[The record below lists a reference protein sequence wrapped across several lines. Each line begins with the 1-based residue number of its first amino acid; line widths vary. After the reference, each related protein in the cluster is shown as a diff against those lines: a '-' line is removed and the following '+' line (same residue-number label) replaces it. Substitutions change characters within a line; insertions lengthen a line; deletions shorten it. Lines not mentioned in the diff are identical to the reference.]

1 MDMFIAQIVMTFSI
15 LAIMAGFLVWGLKT
29 RQFHNIED
37 PKYRIIE
44 DRRKYSE
51 EMKDDNR

>member
-1 MDMFIAQIVMTFSI
+1 MDIYIAQIVMTFSI
-15 LAIMAGFLVWGLKT
+15 LAVMTGFLAWGLKT

-44 DRRKYSE
+44 NRQKYSE
-51 EMKDDNR
+51 EMKDDSR